1 MVAISDWL
9 SAFIRLR
16 VVVRI
21 LSNGLEHGQG
31 MSVGILDLAQKR
43 RLRSFYRVLPSEVVD
58 LTRKI

>member
-16 VVVRI
+16 AVVRI

-43 RLRSFYRVLPSEVVD
+43 RLRSAYRVLPSEVVD

>member
-16 VVVRI
+16 AVVRI